1 MTEVVAFLAGT
12 FAGTF
17 IALFVISLCIAAK
30 RGDNQCKS
38 QKSKVENPSK

>member
-1 MTEVVAFLAGT
+1 MTEAIAFLAGI

-17 IALFVISLCIAAK
+17 IALFIISLCIAAK
-30 RGDNQCKS
+30 KGDNQCKS